1 VTVSNSYVE
10 QKILYPIP
18 LLTQKSPSHAICKGF
33 FSSDDCETLIAI
45 AQAKGYRY
53 FDQSRYGEPGKVRVE
68 TCEISPSERESVYAK
83 VAREAV
89 MINQQHWQ
97 LTITGIVDP
106 FRVLRYG
113 EGYWS
118 RPHVDRDYRLPDS
131 PKIACI
137 VQLVASTDFIGG
149 VLTIAETDAVTLEQG
164 DAVFLPA
171 HEIHTVSKVGKGTRI
186 VMAAWVHG
194 PVLR

>member
-1 VTVSNSYVE
+1 MATDMYVE
-10 QKILYPIP
+10 QKILYPVP

-33 FSSDDCETLIAI
+33 LTGDECETLIAI
-45 AQAKGYRY
+45 AAAKGYRY
-53 FDQSRYGEPGKVRVE
+53 FDQSRYGEPGKVKVE
-68 TCEISPSERESVYAK
+68 TCEIVPSDMESAYAK
-83 VAREAV
+83 VAREAALL
-89 MINQQHWQ
+89 NQQYWQ
-97 LTITGIVDP
+97 LNLTGIVDH

-137 VQLVASTDFIGG
+137 VQLVDSTAFTGG
-149 VLTIAETDAVTLEQG
+149 VLTVAETDAIALEQG

-171 HEIHTVSKVGKGTRI
+171 HEIHTVSKVESGTRM

-194 PVLR
+194 PILR